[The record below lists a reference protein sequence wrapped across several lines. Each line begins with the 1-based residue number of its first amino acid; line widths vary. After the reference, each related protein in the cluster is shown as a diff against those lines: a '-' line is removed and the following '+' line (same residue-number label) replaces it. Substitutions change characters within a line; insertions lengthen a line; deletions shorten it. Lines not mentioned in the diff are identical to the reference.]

1 MSITISSDATGNW
14 ITTKSCNV
22 NSNETVTELEYKVN
36 GTLYSETDEKEV
48 LSNIEGRKYE
58 DDDELYRVKNFI
70 DDRLNVKITF
80 KIKDE
85 KLDNLSPNDKTEL
98 ITRIKYVL
106 SEAYNL
112 SNEDIKVV
120 LGSGSIT
127 CESIL
132 SNVSSKNLS
141 NITKSQL
148 EKSFIV
154 ATGFVIQ
161 NLKIVI
167 IGKEEIEE
175 E

>member
-14 ITTKSCNV
+14 ITTKTCDS
-22 NSNETVTELEYKVN
+22 NSNETLTELEYKVN

-48 LSNIEGRKYE
+48 ILNVEGRKYE
-58 DDDELYRVKNFI
+58 DDEELYRVKDFI
-70 DDRLNVKITF
+70 DKRLNVKVTF

-85 KLDNLSPNDKTEL
+85 NLGNLSSDSQTEL
-98 ITRIKYVL
+98 VTRIKYVL

-112 SNEDIKVV
+112 SNEDIKVT

-141 NITKSQL
+141 NITKAQL

-154 ATGFVIQ
+154 ATGYMIQ
-161 NLKIVI
+161 DLKIVK
-167 IGKEEIEE
+167 IGKTEIEE